1 VGGGF
6 SKAQPWLPLD
16 VKHVNRSADAQQQQS
31 NSVLNRTRQL
41 IHWRQSHQPLVKG
54 TLEVLDTKD
63 NALCWIREWEG
74 ERILVVVNLAASEL
88 VLKAPL
94 QLKEPLTG
102 HGFNA
107 QVSDSYITLPPYQVF
122 YSYC

>member
-1 VGGGF
+1 
-6 SKAQPWLPLD
+6 
-16 VKHVNRSADAQQQQS
+16 
-31 NSVLNRTRQL
+31 
-41 IHWRQSHQPLVKG
+41 
-54 TLEVLDTKD
+54 
-63 NALCWIREWEG
+63 LCWIREWEG